1 MATFALRERPLGHKH
16 TLVYPC
22 ARAQCALARLVAQVV
37 KKADVPDKEDVDA
50 LLEEVV
56 SASRA
61 SFNRRP

>member
-1 MATFALRERPLGHKH
+1 
-16 TLVYPC
+16 
-22 ARAQCALARLVAQVV
+22 VV